1 VPQYITSQT
10 TTDRPTQ
17 QCTNSATIQ
26 GKPTHLL
33 PFGER
38 RRIYETCESLVLH

>member
-1 VPQYITSQT
+1 V
-10 TTDRPTQ
+10 D
-17 QCTNSATIQ
+17 IQ